1 MLMCRENPDVS
12 NEHMLFGQSASRRWP
27 YLIWVTF
34 DIEVDDQLVFDAF
47 LHRLLQSRN
56 LLSTETVTVGTNRE
70 KKKKILQSLVN
81 LFAQSQ
87 PAERI
92 NVSIFLQVLLTPQS
106 CFSST
111 SRVRC
116 RVKNSFLYSFGR
128 TCLIYLITL
137 LSVSYRSLCLAAAS
151 NLPSSEKC
159 SLLSGPDPLVVR
171 STVSSCIR
179 MGTPSAVNSKSSSTP
194 VAPLALA

>member
-70 KKKKILQSLVN
+70 KKNKY
-81 LFAQSQ
+81 FRA
-87 PAERI
+87 
-92 NVSIFLQVLLTPQS
+92 
-106 CFSST
+106 
-111 SRVRC
+111 
-116 RVKNSFLYSFGR
+116 
-128 TCLIYLITL
+128 
-137 LSVSYRSLCLAAAS
+137 
-151 NLPSSEKC
+151 
-159 SLLSGPDPLVVR
+159 
-171 STVSSCIR
+171 
-179 MGTPSAVNSKSSSTP
+179 
-194 VAPLALA
+194 